1 MRKKIG
7 ISSTVLFLAV
17 LGLIGFSASPTM
29 AVQEFKDAFQA
40 KYIKSDSGKAND
52 GALAQAFGPGQPPG
66 DQPRGPRPDWPSME
80 RNDPEVN
87 RLINA
92 ANELDRRTRDVAK
105 TYREAPKE
113 QRAKLK
119 EDLKKLVTEQFETWQ
134 QRRKLEL
141 TRLEEELKRLRDATE
156 SRQKKKLQV
165 IDNRVSDLLGEE
177 AEPGF

>member
-113 QRAKLK
+113 QR
-119 EDLKKLVTEQFETWQ
+119 TNS
-134 QRRKLEL
+134 RK
-141 TRLEEELKRLRDATE
+141 
-156 SRQKKKLQV
+156 
-165 IDNRVSDLLGEE
+165 I
-177 AEPGF
+177 